1 MTTYAQARIANPSPY
16 FEVPDQVLADEKLS
30 NDDKEKVL
38 KSMALD
44 VDQMLEATA
53 EGMAVGKLA
62 YTAKDLQSALIQ
74 LKKIKEP
81 DTVEQPDLT
90 NARFKRIVVVT
101 TLNQELNREIANV
114 AYDMAEAVGGKVC
127 LLNVVPPEF
136 DGAGLVAAGPM
147 GTVVPLAA
155 TDNTQ
160 IIEDRQEQ
168 LLELRI
174 ERGSSVKTEIE
185 VRSGQIED
193 VIVAYADESDAD
205 LIVVGSANRSWLET
219 LFDISI
225 ARKVTKSAPCPVL
238 VVPEPA

>member
-1 MTTYAQARIANPSPY
+1 
-16 FEVPDQVLADEKLS
+16 
-30 NDDKEKVL
+30 
-38 KSMALD
+38 
-44 VDQMLEATA
+44 
-53 EGMAVGKLA
+53 
-62 YTAKDLQSALIQ
+62 
-74 LKKIKEP
+74 
-81 DTVEQPDLT
+81 
-90 NARFKRIVVVT
+90 
-101 TLNQELNREIANV
+101 
-114 AYDMAEAVGGKVC
+114 
-127 LLNVVPPEF
+127 
-136 DGAGLVAAGPM
+136 M

-193 VIVAYADESDAD
+193 VIVAYADENDAD